1 MKTSMFEKIEKAW
14 KKVKN
19 FFVKLSPKVNE
30 NKFLSKVVAWMK
42 RNRMFVLYVLF
53 AILIEMASVWTVEGD
68 PFMSRPFLALG
79 VLIAV
84 GSLILF
90 IPNDRARMIVYATLL
105 GLQGAIDI
113 GFIIVYDLTGQYFD
127 YSMLNLRNDAASMIE
142 SLPVNFFTFYVSFF
156 LCVVYVV
163 YGLRTT
169 VWKEVLPTKVRSVIF
184 RVTAFVIGFATFAGS
199 FVSYYPIRNVDK
211 YKEMVDGSADS
222 EYSAYGIV
230 GNLVGEF
237 TGSLFKDK
245 SKMPDK
251 DIEKFIYAQD
261 KVSAST
267 EKEYFGIAKD
277 KNVVM
282 VLAESLEYYSFLYDS
297 ALYGHKNVLGLTN
310 EQYKEL
316 FPTLHW
322 LYENAVVMNNF
333 HAREKTDISETLSI
347 MGSYPTEGYVNYDYS
362 KNTLPT
368 TVPNVLNALYGEE
381 NIQVKSYHNGF
392 KTFYNRDAV
401 HPKFGFENLTDMYDM
416 AEEAYNEAY
425 KYALNE
431 LHKSEKEAEEYAE
444 ENARFKNYMNKG
456 ERNLDG
462 EMVGYKKEDMFPTNK
477 HFYTY
482 ITSITMHGVYYGRNS
497 LAREEALLS
506 QAMGNTKPNISSEK
520 FESDEEFMKAVLY
533 HYTTTA
539 LEFEESMKIMFD
551 YLNNTNDE
559 RNGGKLID
567 HTTVVIFADHNA
579 YYHKLTNHVKDIY
592 NFETDNKYTELYNV
606 PFMIYDK
613 DLLKAMQDNG
623 QNRVI
628 EKFVCTADI
637 VPTLLDLLGIRYY
650 TNMYYGNSVFSDTQS
665 VLYSRAYGQFISDGI
680 VGKTVNNITYQY
692 ADENLVNET
701 KIEKYKET
709 GKELVNKIKHCDYI
723 FRQNYFGNKKNLAY
737 YKQELK
743 KIQTQTFA
751 V

>member
-1 MKTSMFEKIEKAW
+1 MFDKIEKGW
-14 KKVKN
+14 EKVKS
-19 FFVKLSPKVNE
+19 FFTRLFRKANE
-30 NKFLSKVVAWMK
+30 NKFFSAVFGWIK

-68 PFMSRPFLALG
+68 PFMSRPLLALG
-79 VLIAV
+79 VLVAV
-84 GSLILF
+84 GALILF
-90 IPNDRARMIVYATLL
+90 IPNDRVRMIVYAVLL
-105 GLQGAIDI
+105 GLQGVVDI

-156 LCVVYVV
+156 FCAVYVV

-169 VWKEVLPTKVRSVIF
+169 VWKEVLPTKVRSIIF
-184 RVTAFVIGFATFAGS
+184 RVTAFVIGFVTFAGS

-230 GNLVGEF
+230 GNLLGEF
-237 TGSLFKDK
+237 TASLFKDK

-251 DIEKFIYAQD
+251 DIENFIYAQD
-261 KVSAST
+261 KIST
-267 EKEYFGIAKD
+267 PTEHFGIAKD

-282 VLAESLEYYSFLYDS
+282 VLAESLEYYSFLYN
-297 ALYGHKNVLGLTN
+297 AELYGHKNVLGLTN

-368 TVPNVLNALYGEE
+368 TVPNVLNALYGEK

-401 HPKFGFENLTDMYDM
+401 HPQFGFENITDMYDM
-416 AEEAYNEAY
+416 AEQAYNEAY
-425 KYALNE
+425 KLAKAE
-431 LHKSEKEAEEYAE
+431 GKSDKEAKEYAE
-444 ENARFKNYMNKG
+444 ENARFKNYMNEG

-462 EMVGYKKEDMFPTNK
+462 EMVGYKKEEMFPTDK

-506 QAMGNTKPNISSEK
+506 QMMGNSKPNISSDK
-520 FESDEEFMKAVLY
+520 FASDEEFMKAVLY

-551 YLNNTNDE
+551 YLNNTEDK

-567 HTTVVIFADHNA
+567 NTTVVIFADHNA

-592 NFETDNKYTELYNV
+592 NFDTDNKYTELYNV

-613 DLLKAMQDNG
+613 ELIQARG
-623 QNRVI
+623 AENRVVD
-628 EKFVCTADI
+628 KFVCTADI
-637 VPTLLDLLGIRYY
+637 VPTLLDLLGIKYY
-650 TNMYYGNSVFSDTQS
+650 TNMYYGNSVFSDSQS

-692 ADENLVNET
+692 TDKTLVNDE
-701 KIEKYKET
+701 KIAQYKTT
-709 GKELVNKIKHCDYI
+709 GAGLVQKIKHCDYI

-737 YKQELK
+737 YYEELK
-743 KIQTQTFA
+743 KIQTQSFA